1 MGSFR
6 ATVHSDFPLSF
17 APPMITP
24 CIFLDIDTQVDFI
37 DPKGALPV
45 KDASE
50 IRENLKRL
58 TKHALKRKISILSTV
73 ETHPKPDP
81 TKNIVYGIDGS
92 KGKKKIKETSVS
104 GARVVPMEKAKL
116 NYPAL
121 LKKYRQIV
129 LEKQNFNLFSSP
141 HTLKF
146 LKKSGVKN
154 CVIYGVAMDYG
165 IELAVLKLLKNKFK
179 VYVVVDAVKPINEG
193 NREPVM
199 KELHAKGAEMWN
211 TDFIIQ
217 NT

>member
-1 MGSFR
+1 M
-6 ATVHSDFPLSF
+6 L
-17 APPMITP
+17 TP

-37 DPKGALPV
+37 DPKGVLPV

-58 TKHALKRKISILSTV
+58 TKQALKRKIPVLSSV
-73 ETHPKPDP
+73 ETHPRIDSPK
-81 TKNIVYGIDGS
+81 GIALGEAGA
-92 KGKKKIKETSVS
+92 KGKKKIRETMVP

-129 LEKQNFNLFSSP
+129 LEKQNFNLFSNP
-141 HTLKF
+141 HFLKF
-146 LKKSGVKN
+146 LKESGAKN
-154 CVIYGVAMDYG
+154 FIVYGVAMDYG
-165 IELAVLKLLKNKFK
+165 IEIATLELLKRNFK
-179 VYVVVDAVKPINEG
+179 VYVVVDAVKPINET